1 MRSWNLEFQ
10 LLHLYIEKSTFPN
23 KKSWMAEL
31 AKAPVFYHAEGCGF
45 DPHDRRIPFLL
56 HFCPRVGYGLWWFW
70 MNLGEFSMNYFCD
83 KSFFDT
89 FIHCIY
95 MFGCVFWMIPRH
107 ISMCDNNQELSSPCH
122 GLDTQITITDVD
134 HHTGFKSIETL

>member
-45 DPHDRRIPFLL
+45 DPHDRGMPFLL
-56 HFCPRVGYGLWWFW
+56 YFCPECTRRHIMYCSFFPFLGYCVIPESWALTKIFSILQRALLLLYFLNSYFADSYHVENFTKKEINGWGHRNVNCTHSTCL
-70 MNLGEFSMNYFCD
+70 NLGS
-83 KSFFDT
+83 
-89 FIHCIY
+89 
-95 MFGCVFWMIPRH
+95 
-107 ISMCDNNQELSSPCH
+107 
-122 GLDTQITITDVD
+122 
-134 HHTGFKSIETL
+134 

>member
-56 HFCPRVGYGLWWFW
+56 HFCPRVHPLPVIPA
-70 MNLGEFSMNYFCD
+70 
-83 KSFFDT
+83 KSELP
-89 FIHCIY
+89 IY
-95 MFGCVFWMIPRH
+95 YIPE
-107 ISMCDNNQELSSPCH
+107 DLLLQK
-122 GLDTQITITDVD
+122 LD
-134 HHTGFKSIETL
+134 F

>member
-45 DPHDRRIPFLL
+45 NPHDRRIPFLL
-56 HFCPRVGYGLWWFW
+56 HFCPRVWCCLKYLHHLELQIVIHKYLLLCKYFIIILWQLF
-70 MNLGEFSMNYFCD
+70 NFEV
-83 KSFFDT
+83 KS
-89 FIHCIY
+89 
-95 MFGCVFWMIPRH
+95 GG
-107 ISMCDNNQELSSPCH
+107 NCH
-122 GLDTQITITDVD
+122 GNCIVWRPGTAASVKQIKHTTYEPSASITV
-134 HHTGFKSIETL
+134 LY